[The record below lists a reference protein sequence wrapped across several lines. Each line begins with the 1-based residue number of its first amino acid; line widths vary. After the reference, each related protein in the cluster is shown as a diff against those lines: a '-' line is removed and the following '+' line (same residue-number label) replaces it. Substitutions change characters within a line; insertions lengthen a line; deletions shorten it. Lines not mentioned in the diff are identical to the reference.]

1 MIGYLQGKI
10 FHKTPKGCILM
21 TPGGVGYSLVLPVR
35 EIQNMGGTGADA
47 AYFVYTLVRE
57 DALELY
63 GFASWEERSAFEV
76 MLGISKLGPKTALA
90 ILSHFDLT
98 SLRDTVAKQDS
109 YSFSKVPGI
118 GQKTAQRI
126 LLELQ
131 DKLKVLPVSSTPG
144 EPAQG
149 SSWVRSDILAGLTNL
164 GYSEAEVAPLMDE
177 ALREEPDLAPGEV
190 IRVVLKRIAA
200 KKQREK

>member
-1 MIGYLQGKI
+1 MIGFLQGKI

-35 EIQNMGGTGADA
+35 EIRSMGATGDEA
-47 AYFVYTLVRE
+47 AYYVFTLVRE

-90 ILSHFDLT
+90 ILSHFDLN

-109 YSFSKVPGI
+109 YTFSKVPGI

-131 DKLKVLPVSSTPG
+131 DKLKILPTSPKAG
-144 EPAQG
+144 ESAQG
-149 SSWVRSDILAGLTNL
+149 SSWVRGDILAGLTNL
-164 GYSEAEVAPLMDE
+164 GYAEAEVAPLMDE
-177 ALREEPDLAPGEV
+177 ALREEPDLDPGEV
-190 IRVVLKRIAA
+190 IRVVLKRIALL
-200 KKQREK
+200 KS

>member
-1 MIGYLQGKI
+1 MIGYLQGHI
-10 FHKTPKGCILM
+10 LQKTARGCIVI
-21 TPGGVGYSLVLPVR
+21 TAGGVGYAVVLSLREMQSLP
-35 EIQNMGGTGADA
+35 ETGESI
-47 AYFVYTLVRE
+47 AYFIHTLVRE

-63 GFASWEERSAFEV
+63 GFATWEERSAFEV

-98 SLRDTVAKQDS
+98 SLHQTVSRQDS
-109 YSFSKVPGI
+109 HALSKVPGI

-131 DKLKVLPVSSTPG
+131 DKLKILPVAPRQAPVSG
-144 EPAQG
+144 PAWMRG
-149 SSWVRSDILAGLTNL
+149 DILSGLVNL
-164 GYSEAEVAPLMDE
+164 GYAEAEVAPLVDE
-177 ALREEPDLAPGEV
+177 VLHHEPDLGAGEV

-200 KKQREK
+200 QR